1 MSYEKGQVLSTGR
14 ARGFPAYTVLV
25 FSSSTGSLERT
36 RAPPGLQGGR
46 CLVPRVSVWSRAAL
60 PLLAVCDGALSRAEV
75 TVFQDEI
82 VVQAYRC
89 TRMLQW

>member
-1 MSYEKGQVLSTGR
+1 MRRDRCCLQ
-14 ARGFPAYTVLV
+14 ARPVD
-25 FSSSTGSLERT
+25 SLRTRSWFFLHQLAAWSER
-36 RAPPGLQGGR
+36 RAPPGLQGRR

-60 PLLAVCDGALSRAEV
+60 PLLAVCDGALSGAEV